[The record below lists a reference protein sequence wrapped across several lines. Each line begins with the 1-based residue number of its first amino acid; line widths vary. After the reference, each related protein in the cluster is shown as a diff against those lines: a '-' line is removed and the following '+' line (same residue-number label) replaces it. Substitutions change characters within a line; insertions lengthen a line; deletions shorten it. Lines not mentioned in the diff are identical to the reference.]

1 MKSRK
6 YEANKGLTVRGTD
19 YSVYRMTPGETA
31 LSAAAGG
38 AGGAL
43 AFSIFFGA
51 GMFTAVAAAAGAVA
65 GIKYG
70 TKFFKNR
77 RDAELTMQFRDLL
90 ESLAS
95 SLSAGQNIP
104 GAICSALT
112 DLKQIYGEKSL
123 IVKETSAIA
132 DGMRNNLSPEELFG
146 DFASRSGQKDI
157 RTFAD
162 TFRVCNRS
170 GGNMREVIIRTT
182 RILGEKMQ
190 TEKEIGVIASKGRN
204 ELIMMTVMPFVIIPM
219 LKTLG
224 EDAVSGNNLATVLI
238 RIAGAVI
245 IAGAVLAGKRIT
257 DIKM

>member
-19 YSVYRMTPGETA
+19 YSVYRMTPVE
-31 LSAAAGG
+31 AAASVAAGA

-43 AFSIFFGA
+43 AFSIFFGT
-51 GMFTAVAAAAGAVA
+51 GIFTVAAAAAGAVT
-65 GIKYG
+65 GLRYG
-70 TKFFKNR
+70 TKFFKER
-77 RDAELTMQFRDLL
+77 RNAELTMQFKDLL

-104 GAICSALT
+104 GAIGSALT
-112 DLKQIYGEKSL
+112 DLKQIYGDKSL
-123 IVKETSAIA
+123 IVKETSAIV
-132 DGMRNNLSPEELFG
+132 DGMRNNLSPEELFE

-190 TEKEIGVIASKGRN
+190 TEKEISVIASKGRN
-204 ELIMMTVMPFVIIPM
+204 ELMMMTAMPFVIIPM

-224 EDAVSGNNLATVLI
+224 EDGVSGTNIVTVLV
-238 RIAGAVI
+238 RLAGAVI